1 MPFIQKLVI
10 KKKSHAYIYIMDF
23 LGNLIW
29 LIFGG
34 LLSAIGYIFG
44 GIVLCIT
51 IIGIPFGFQCFKI
64 AGLVLWPFGKKVVS
78 SGNSSGCLST
88 LFNIIWI
95 LTGGLY
101 TAFIHLVFG
110 LLLCF
115 TVIGIPFGLQHF
127 KLAELS
133 LAPFGKEIVNA

>member
-1 MPFIQKLVI
+1 
-10 KKKSHAYIYIMDF
+10 MDL

-34 LLSAIGYIFG
+34 LLSALGYFIGGF
-44 GIVLCIT
+44 VLCLT

-64 AGLVLWPFGKKVVS
+64 AFLVLSPFGKKVVS
-78 SGNSSGCLST
+78 SGNSSGCLFT

-101 TAFIHLVFG
+101 TAFVHFVFG

-127 KLAELS
+127 KLAELA
-133 LAPFGKEIVNA
+133 LAPFGKEVVNE